1 MRRPQVHPRI
11 PLTQRRGAR
20 GALVCL
26 LLVLLAI
33 GGYQAPDLLLLVD
46 RDLSSDSA
54 PGQWAMFRRDL
65 GNTGAAGSA
74 GSAPRGTVKWTFPTG
89 GAVHSS
95 PAVVDGTVYV
105 GSRDGRLYA
114 LDAATGAKRW
124 EYPTGSW
131 VESSPAVVDGSVYF
145 GSQDGMLR
153 ALDAASGTL
162 RWEVDAEF
170 GVDSS
175 PAVAG
180 GSVYFGA
187 DRNLFAVDAASGERR
202 WGLDIGRLV
211 GSPVVANGIV
221 YVGSLQAF
229 DARRGWRRL
238 RFRTYGWV
246 ASNVAVADT
255 TVYAVNT
262 AGRAIAIAG
271 RARNTPLEHHVKQ
284 YTIQLWA
291 MGLWPR
297 PKPQSGSLWALRLD
311 QDGAFTSPVVAHGT
325 MYVAGERGLA
335 AVDLA
340 AREVHWTSPAGSAF
354 RSSPAL
360 AADTLYLGNNDGSV
374 YAVDAVTGTERWR
387 VPTGGRVTGS
397 PAVVDGVLYV
407 GSHDGHVYAIE

>member
-1 MRRPQVHPRI
+1 MQI

-20 GALVCL
+20 VAFACVL
-26 LLVLLAI
+26 LAALAI
-33 GGYQAPDLLLLVD
+33 GGYHVPDLLLLAT

-74 GSAPRGTVKWTFPTG
+74 GSALRGTVQWVFPTA

-124 EYPTGSW
+124 EYRTGSW

-153 ALDAASGTL
+153 ALDAATGAL
-162 RWEVDAEF
+162 RWEFDAGF

-180 GSVYFGA
+180 GLVYVGA
-187 DRNLFAVDAASGERR
+187 DRSLFAVDAASGERR
-202 WGLDIGRLV
+202 WSRELGEIV
-211 GSPVVANGIV
+211 GPPVVANGIV
-221 YVGSLQAF
+221 YVGSLHAF
-229 DARRGWRRL
+229 DARRGWQRL
-238 RFRTYGWV
+238 RFRTYRRV
-246 ASNVAVADT
+246 ASSVAVAGA

-262 AGRAIAIAG
+262 SGIAIAIDG
-271 RARNTPLEHHVKQ
+271 RARNTPLEHGMKV
-284 YTIQLWA
+284 YTIQLYA

-297 PKPQSGSLWALRLD
+297 PKAQSGSLWALRLGGG
-311 QDGAFTSPVVAHGT
+311 GARTSPVVTPGT
-325 MYVAGERGLA
+325 MYVAGEQGLV

-340 AREVHWTSPAGSAF
+340 ARELRWTFPAGDAF

-360 AADTLYLGNNDGSV
+360 AGDTLYLGNDDGAV
-374 YAVDAVTGTERWR
+374 YAVDAVSGRERWR
-387 VPTGGRVTGS
+387 LPTGGRVTGS
-397 PAVVDGVLYV
+397 PAVVNGVLYV
-407 GSHDGHVYAIE
+407 GSHDGKVYAIE

>member
-1 MRRPQVHPRI
+1 MTKRRVPRV

-20 GALVCL
+20 VALAGAIVAA
-26 LLVLLAI
+26 LAI
-33 GGYQAPDLLLLVD
+33 GAYHLPDLLLLFS
-46 RDLSSDSA
+46 RDLSSASA

-65 GNTGAAGSA
+65 GNTGATGGTGS
-74 GSAPRGTVKWTFPTG
+74 GPRGTVKWVFPTG

-95 PAVVDGTVYV
+95 PAVADGTVYV

-114 LDAATGAKRW
+114 LDAATGAPLW
-124 EYPTGSW
+124 EYRTESW

-153 ALDAASGTL
+153 ALDAATGTL
-162 RWEVDAEF
+162 RWEFDAGF

-175 PAVAG
+175 PAVAAG
-180 GSVYFGA
+180 IVYFGA
-187 DRNLFAVDAASGERR
+187 DHGLFAVDAASGEPR
-202 WGLDIGRLV
+202 WSLELPFRV

-221 YVGSLQAF
+221 YVGSVQAF

-238 RFRTYGWV
+238 HFRAYGRI
-246 ASNVAVADT
+246 ASSVAVADT
-255 TVYAVNT
+255 TVYAVT
-262 AGRAIAIAG
+262 MAGRAVAIDG
-271 RARNTPLEHHVKQ
+271 RARTAPLEHRIKQ

-297 PKPQSGSLWALRLD
+297 PRQQSGTRWALRLD
-311 QDGAFTSPVVAHGT
+311 QGGAYTSPVVAHGT
-325 MYVAGERGLA
+325 MYLAGERGLV

-340 AREVHWTSPAGSAF
+340 AREPLWTFPAGSAF

-360 AADTLYLGNNDGSV
+360 AGDTLYLGNNDGSV
-374 YAVDAVTGTERWR
+374 YAVDAGAGTERWR
-387 VPTGGRVTGS
+387 VRTGGRVTGS

-407 GSHDGHVYAIE
+407 GSHDGNVYAIE